1 MLNSVTIRNIEEGL
15 VTISIEK
22 EGCPSSFFSIVVTIG
37 QNGVGS
43 ISSTGI
49 KAFCPHCDEDCHSG
63 CSHYSEMISA
73 ASMTEASKIEEE
85 AEDEALKLDFHNAA
99 IEGMES
105 LILAAACQGVDI
117 GSAAFLK
124 AIETALEAIGN
135 EYD

>member
-1 MLNSVTIRNIEEGL
+1 MLNSVTIRNVEDGL

-22 EGCPSSFFSIVVTIG
+22 EGCPGSFFSIVVTID

-49 KAFCPHCDEDCHSG
+49 KAFCRHCDEDCHSS

-73 ASMTEASKIEEE
+73 ASAADASKIEEE
-85 AEDEALKLDFHNAA
+85 AEDEALNLDFHNAA
-99 IEGMES
+99 IDGMES

-124 AIETALEAIGN
+124 AIETTLEAISN
-135 EYD
+135 EHD